1 MARCPIC
8 GKNVPRDPEVARPPF
23 CSARCKMVDLDN
35 WLGGRYV
42 VSEALPFDPGD
53 APVLFSDDGAD
64 EL

>member
-8 GKNVPRDPEVARPPF
+8 GKNVPRGSDAACPPF

-42 VSEALPFDPGD
+42 VSESLPFDLGD
-53 APVLFSDDGAD
+53 ASLMIPDDGSD